1 MIEYTVAKTTQDLEQ
16 ILALQKVNLPR
27 NLVESEIESQ
37 GFVTVS
43 HDFELLAKM
52 NTKKQHIIAKFDKKV
67 IGYALVMLEI
77 FKDQI
82 PVLVPMFEQIKSIMH
97 EDKLMSEIDFFIMG
111 QVCIAKDFRGQGIFM
126 GLFEKM
132 KTEMAGEYQM
142 IVTEVA
148 TRNIRSI
155 KAHAKVGFKTIK
167 KYQADNGEEWAIIGW
182 NWS

>member
-1 MIEYTVAKTTQDLEQ
+1 MIQYTTAKTVFDLEQ
-16 ILALQKVNLPR
+16 ILTLQKVNLPN
-27 NLVESEIESQ
+27 NLAESEIESQ

-43 HDFELLAKM
+43 HAPGLLAKM
-52 NTKKQHIIAKFDKKV
+52 NAKKPHIIAKSNNRV

-97 EDKLMSEIDFFIMG
+97 EGKLMSEIDFFIMG
-111 QVCIAKDFRGQGIFM
+111 QVCIAKDFRGQGIFK

-132 KTEMAGEYQM
+132 KTEMANDFQM

-148 TRNIRSI
+148 TRNIRSM

-167 KYQADNGEEWAIIGW
+167 EYQADNGEEWAIIAW